1 MGHLLVMVYAMMK
14 QTILNATLT
23 METVVELVL
32 TQIIVQN
39 VLVMMK
45 QNQYLIFHVL
55 KNVIIRLMNPI

>member
-14 QTILNATLT
+14 QTILSATLT

-39 VLVMMK
+39 VFVMMK
-45 QNQYLIFHVL
+45 QSQYLIFHVL
-55 KNVIIRLMNPI
+55 RNVIIRLMNPI

>member
-1 MGHLLVMVYAMMK
+1 MGHLLEMVYAMMK

-39 VLVMMK
+39 VFVMMK
-45 QNQYLIFHVL
+45 QSQYLIFHVL
-55 KNVIIRLMNPI
+55 RNVIIRLMNPI

>member
-39 VLVMMK
+39 VFVMMK

-55 KNVIIRLMNPI
+55 RNVIIHLMNPI

>member
-39 VLVMMK
+39 VFVMMK
-45 QNQYLIFHVL
+45 QSQYLIFHVL
-55 KNVIIRLMNPI
+55 RNVIIRLMNPI